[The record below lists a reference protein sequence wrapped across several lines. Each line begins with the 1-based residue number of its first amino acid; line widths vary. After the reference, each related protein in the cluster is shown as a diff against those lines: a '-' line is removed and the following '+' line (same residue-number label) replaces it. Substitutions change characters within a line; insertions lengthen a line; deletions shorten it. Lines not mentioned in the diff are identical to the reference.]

1 MKYAAIVRYSNGERT
16 GATVSANSM
25 LEAWQ
30 KLMKIIPFDH
40 VQAVEIA
47 EILTPERSAD

>member
-1 MKYAAIVRYSNGERT
+1 MKYAAIITYSNGART
-16 GATVSANSM
+16 GATVTAISM

-30 KLMKIIPFDH
+30 KLMKIMPFDH

-47 EILTPERSAD
+47 EILTPERIAD

>member
-1 MKYAAIVRYSNGERT
+1 MKYAAIITYSNGTRT
-16 GATVSANSM
+16 GASVNANSM

-30 KLMKIIPFDH
+30 KLMKIIPFAF

-47 EILTPERSAD
+47 EILTPERIAD